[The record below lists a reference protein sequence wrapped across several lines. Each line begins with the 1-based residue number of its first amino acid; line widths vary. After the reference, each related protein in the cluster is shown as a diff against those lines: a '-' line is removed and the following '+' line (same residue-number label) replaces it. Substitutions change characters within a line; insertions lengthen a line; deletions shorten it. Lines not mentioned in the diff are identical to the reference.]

1 LKTSCIRLEG
11 TAENLNQQS
20 RRILSRRYQPVSPP
34 ITRGLCGALPI
45 QTGTVIFRKGDT
57 ANRFYLIESGK
68 VALESSAGDQV
79 IRIEEV
85 GGGDLLGWSWI
96 FPPFVW
102 HFDAR
107 AIEPTTAIFLYG
119 ILREHCEAD
128 PALGYALFKRMSE
141 VMMRRLQAARVKL
154 SEAIKNAPPRDDV
167 EGKVDFARDLHPA
180 IGT

>member
-1 LKTSCIRLEG
+1 MVNEEFRPLAGYHPKLESAVAGHPFLAGIDPSHLRLLAACAVRCQFRPG
-11 TAENLNQQS
+11 Q
-20 RRILSRRYQPVSPP
+20 
-34 ITRGLCGALPI
+34 
-45 QTGTVIFRKGDT
+45 VIFRKGDS

-79 IRIEEV
+79 IRIEV
-85 GGGDLLGWSWI
+85 IGGGDLLGWSWI

-107 AIEPTTAIFLYG
+107 AVEPTTAIFLYG

-128 PALGYALFKRMSE
+128 PALGYVLFKRMSE

-154 SEAIKNAPPRDDV
+154 SEAIKNGVAP
-167 EGKVDFARDLHPA
+167 ARR
-180 IGT
+180 